1 MIRLLVIFFI
11 TIFQTSHLWAS
22 DYDGNYK
29 CEPTFVLTENYLLIA
44 NGIDYIQVLVTN
56 QNQGIDLGL
65 VDENKLEKIEMTLE
79 DFIKFKTTEFRK
91 HSFEM
96 KIYSNTGQIIQ
107 PGHDEE
113 VDTYFETVLV
123 GKTDSK
129 ILMGYTEYGSKTRS
143 EEYWWIRDFVL
154 MDTWD
159 DTLKNTKTIDFL
171 DEEEKR
177 KVIYSLVRNMLKNLA
192 TYSGSWIE
200 ISQSEIPGTLN
211 FSAKNAG
218 LLLNY
223 NVDDTEIFRA
233 VCKII

>member
-1 MIRLLVIFFI
+1 
-11 TIFQTSHLWAS
+11 
-22 DYDGNYK
+22 
-29 CEPTFVLTENYLLIA
+29 
-44 NGIDYIQVLVTN
+44 
-56 QNQGIDLGL
+56 
-65 VDENKLEKIEMTLE
+65 
-79 DFIKFKTTEFRK
+79 
-91 HSFEM
+91 
-96 KIYSNTGQIIQ
+96 
-107 PGHDEE
+107 
-113 VDTYFETVLV
+113 
-123 GKTDSK
+123 
-129 ILMGYTEYGSKTRS
+129 
-143 EEYWWIRDFVL
+143 